1 MRCSPYVIRVIKSR
15 RLRWVVHAACMGD
28 RTGACRVLVR
38 KLEGKDHLEDLGL
51 DGRIILKLIGRV
63 IWLRAR

>member
-1 MRCSPYVIRVIKSR
+1 
-15 RLRWVVHAACMGD
+15 MGD